1 MELSQREK
9 PVRVKMD
16 SDLLKV
22 RCCGIYHPVS
32 RVVATLTSPTYSLKK
47 QIRAGVLRL
56 SVTHEDMARAIV
68 TKPRWWLI
76 LIGLAIVLAGGFLA
90 QSVRTADGTIVRD
103 IRFKGTDGTVMSA
116 LLYVPKNAT
125 PATPAPGILA
135 VHGYINSRETQDGFA
150 IEFARRGYVVLSL
163 DQTGHGYS
171 QGAAFSN
178 GFGGPD
184 GLKYLRSLPM
194 VDVRQIGLEGHSMGG
209 WTVLAAAAAMPT
221 AYTSMVLEGSSTGAP
236 FAQEGSP
243 NWPRNVAVVFS
254 RYDEF
259 SNLMWGVARA
269 QDVASSSKLQT
280 LFGTR
285 APVVEN
291 RLYGTIADGTARK
304 LYQPATT
311 HPGDHASTAAIG
323 NAIDWFATTLTGG
336 TAKPASD
343 QIWYWKEVG
352 TGIGLVGFVV
362 IMLGAFDALV
372 RLPLFASVKGAPDPA
387 SEKRDGAWWKRF
399 ALNTVLPALLF
410 FPTFIA
416 AYILLPG
423 SHWLPQAVTTQI
435 TLWALTSAG
444 LSLLIG
450 RLLRQSAGTHQSDWF
465 KSILLALAT
474 VAAGYAALLL
484 VDQLFQTDFRLWVVA
499 VKLPSASQWAIAA
512 IYVVPI
518 TLAFL
523 VTTRSLANASVRS
536 DTIEGRYIAAI
547 CTLTTGFIVMLSVIY
562 GLLFTT
568 GSLITA
574 FDPLSTVIAI
584 QFVPVLIAVAIIA
597 VFTWQ
602 RTGSYR
608 SGGLIAGILVTLY
621 AVAGTATQI

>member
-1 MELSQREK
+1 M
-9 PVRVKMD
+9 PVTD
-16 SDLLKV
+16 
-22 RCCGIYHPVS
+22 
-32 RVVATLTSPTYSLKK
+32 
-47 QIRAGVLRL
+47 
-56 SVTHEDMARAIV
+56 EDMANAIA

-76 LIGLAIVLAGGFLA
+76 LVGLAIVLAGAFLA
-90 QSVRTADGTIVRD
+90 QSVRTADGTTVRD
-103 IRFKGTDGTVMSA
+103 VRFTGTNGTVMSA
-116 LLYVPKNAT
+116 LLYIPKNAT
-125 PATPAPGILA
+125 AATPAPGILA

-194 VDVRQIGLEGHSMGG
+194 VDIRQIGLEGHSMGG

-221 AYTSMVLEGSSTGAP
+221 GYASMVLEGSSTGAP

-259 SNLMWGVARA
+259 SQLMWNVARA
-269 QDVASSSKLQT
+269 QDVATSSKLQSVFDT
-280 LFGTR
+280 Q
-285 APVVEN
+285 APVIEN
-291 RLYGTIADGTARK
+291 RLYGDIAAGTARK

-311 HPGDHASTAAIG
+311 HPGDHFSTTAIG
-323 NAIDWFATTLTGG
+323 NAIEWFGATLVGG
-336 TAKPASD
+336 TPRPASD

-352 TGIGLVGFVV
+352 TGIGLVGFVM

-372 RLPLFASVKGAPDPA
+372 RLPVFASQVSVSKPVVAV
-387 SEKRDGAWWKRF
+387 RDGAWWKGF
-399 ALNTVLPALLF
+399 ALNTGLPALLF

-416 AYILLPG
+416 AFLLLPA
-423 SHWLPQAVTTQI
+423 SQWLPQAVTTQI
-435 TLWALTSAG
+435 TLWAITSAA

-450 RLLRQSAGTHQSDWF
+450 RFMPRPAGTHQSDWF
-465 KSILLALAT
+465 KSILLAIAT
-474 VAAGYAALLL
+474 VATGYAALWL
-484 VDQLFQTDFRLWVVA
+484 VDQLFGTDFRLWVVA
-499 VKLPSASQWAIAA
+499 VKFPSANQWMIAA
-512 IYVVPI
+512 IYVVPL
-518 TLAFL
+518 TFAFL
-523 VTTRSLANASVRS
+523 VTTRTLANATVLS
-536 DTIEGRYIAAI
+536 DTAGQRYIAAI
-547 CTLTTGFIVMLSVIY
+547 LTLTTGFIVMLAAIY
-562 GLLFTT
+562 GVLFMT
-568 GSLITA
+568 GSLVTA

-597 VFTWQ
+597 TFTWQ

-608 SGGLIAGILVTLY
+608 PGGMIAGILVTLY

>member
-1 MELSQREK
+1 M
-9 PVRVKMD
+9 PVTEQ
-16 SDLLKV
+16 DLD
-22 RCCGIYHPVS
+22 
-32 RVVATLTSPTYSLKK
+32 A
-47 QIRAGVLRL
+47 
-56 SVTHEDMARAIV
+56 AIV

-76 LIGLAIVLAGGFLA
+76 LAGLALVLAGAFLA
-90 QSVRTADGTIVRD
+90 QSIRTADGTVVRD
-103 IRFKGTDGTVMSA
+103 ITFNGTNGTVMSA
-116 LLYVPKNAT
+116 LLYIPKNAT
-125 PATPAPGILA
+125 PGTPAPGILA

-184 GLKYLRSLPM
+184 GLRYLRSLPM
-194 VDVRQIGLEGHSMGG
+194 VDTLQIGLEGHSMGG
-209 WTVLAAAAAMPT
+209 WTVLAAAAAMPKG
-221 AYTSMVLEGSSTGAP
+221 YSSMVLEGSSTGAP
-236 FAQEGSP
+236 FAREGSP

-269 QDVASSSKLQT
+269 KDVANSDKLQAV
-280 LFGTR
+280 FGTK

-291 RLYGTIADGTARK
+291 QLYGAIRNGTARK
-304 LYQPATT
+304 LYQPITT
-311 HPGDHASTAAIG
+311 HPGDHASTVAIG
-323 NAIDWFATTLTGG
+323 NAIEWFAATLVGG
-336 TAKPASD
+336 RPRPASD

-352 TGIGLVGFVV
+352 TGIGLIGFVM

-372 RLPLFASVKGAPDPA
+372 RLPLFTSISGAAMPVA
-387 SEKRDGAWWKRF
+387 ANRDAAWWKGF
-399 ALNTVLPALLF
+399 AISTVLPALLF

-416 AYILLPG
+416 AYLLLPA
-423 SHWLPQAVTTQI
+423 SRWLPQAVTSQI
-435 TLWALTSAG
+435 TLWALVSAG
-444 LSLLIG
+444 FSLLIG
-450 RLLRQSAGTHQSDWF
+450 RFLQRAPRTFETGWG
-465 KSILLALAT
+465 KSILLAVAT
-474 VAAGYAALLL
+474 VSLGYAALWL
-484 VDQLFQTDFRLWVVA
+484 VDQLFHTDFRLWVVA
-499 VKLPSASQWAIAA
+499 VKLPSVRQWAIAA
-512 IYVVPI
+512 IYVVPL

-523 VTTRSLANASVRS
+523 VTTRSLASATVGS
-536 DTIEGRYIAAI
+536 DTAGQRYMAATL
-547 CTLTTGFIVMLSVIY
+547 TLTTGFIVMLGIIY
-562 GLLFTT
+562 GVLFMT

-597 VFTWQ
+597 IFTWQ

-608 SGGLIAGILVTLY
+608 PGGLIAGILVTLY